1 MAKKQKSS
9 SSAPLLPPS
18 RDEISS
24 DQQQNHSHDSEDAS
38 SDDQFLQPPSKI
50 PQFDSESDSDSD
62 TPPLPLSISKSIPS
76 KPIDTS
82 SLKRPANDND
92 SKRVKKKGSYESE
105 EDAKKTVV
113 DSKKLFQRLWSE
125 EDEIAILKG
134 IVEFTSKT
142 GKDPYKYAE
151 AFYEFVKKSLHVE
164 ASSNQLKEKIRRLK
178 RKFEN
183 NANRGKNG
191 EDPNFS
197 KQFDRE
203 TFELSKKVWGN
214 AGSGGGEKVV
224 KGKSDGKVVNS
235 QKKELAGGIDV
246 APPKPK
252 PELKLDSRSVDLN
265 KDVKMDIDV
274 VTDTSSYLLEVIRV
288 TKGVGLSEVNE
299 EVVKRGI
306 ELIGASER
314 KELEEE
320 WKELQAAEF
329 ELSVKRVELIANHAR
344 LILEAY
350 KSSNH

>member
-9 SSAPLLPPS
+9 S
-18 RDEISS
+18 
-24 DQQQNHSHDSEDAS
+24 DQHQNHSPQSEDAS
-38 SDDQFLQPPSKI
+38 SDDQFVQQPSKI
-50 PQFDSESDSDSD
+50 PQSDSGSESDSDT
-62 TPPLPLSISKSIPS
+62 TPPPHSTSKSIIS
-76 KPIDTS
+76 KPIDVS
-82 SLKRPANDND
+82 SLKRPANEND
-92 SKRVKKKGSYESE
+92 SRRVKKKGAYESE
-105 EDAKKTVV
+105 EEAKKAVV
-113 DSKKLFQRLWSE
+113 DSRKMFQRLWSE

-134 IVEFTSKT
+134 MVEFTSKT

-178 RKFEN
+178 KKFEN
-183 NANRGKNG
+183 NAQRGKNG

-214 AGSGGGEKVV
+214 AGSGGVENVV
-224 KGKSDGKVVNS
+224 KGKSDKKVVETP
-235 QKKELAGGIDV
+235 KKELARSTDV
-246 APPKPK
+246 APSKPK
-252 PELKLDSRSVDLN
+252 PELKLESRLVDLN

-274 VTDTSSYLLEVIRV
+274 VTDTSSYLMEVFRV
-288 TKGVGLSEVNE
+288 NKGVGLGGLNE
-299 EVVKRGI
+299 EVVKRGL

>member
-9 SSAPLLPPS
+9 SSVPPLPPS
-18 RDEISS
+18 RDETSS
-24 DQQQNHSHDSEDAS
+24 DHQQNHSHDSQDAS
-38 SDDQFLQPPSKI
+38 SDDQFVKSPSKI
-50 PQFDSESDSDSD
+50 PQSDSGSESDSDT
-62 TPPLPLSISKSIPS
+62 TPPPSTSKSIPS

-82 SLKRPANDND
+82 SLKRPANDID
-92 SKRVKKKGSYESE
+92 SKRVKKKGTYESE
-105 EDAKKTVV
+105 EEAKKAVV
-113 DSKKLFQRLWSE
+113 DSRKLFQRLWSE

-134 IVEFTSKT
+134 MVEFTSKT
-142 GKDPYKYAE
+142 GKDPYRYAE

-178 RKFEN
+178 KKFEN
-183 NANRGKNG
+183 NAHRGKNG

-214 AGSGGGEKVV
+214 AGSGGVENVV
-224 KGKSDGKVVNS
+224 KGKSDRKVVETP
-235 QKKELAGGIDV
+235 KKELARSNDV
-246 APPKPK
+246 APSKPK
-252 PELKLDSRSVDLN
+252 PELKWDSRLVDLN

-274 VTDTSSYLLEVIRV
+274 DTSSYLMEVFRV
-288 TKGVGLSEVNE
+288 NKGVGLSELNE
-299 EVVKRGI
+299 EVVKRGL

-314 KELEEE
+314 EEFEEE
-320 WKELQAAEF
+320 WKKLQAAEF

-344 LILEAY
+344 LILEAC